1 VAAEGIATW
10 IAGSGLVC
18 DLGSGVD
25 KVYARMLARECGI
38 RPITRFETTPFAQ
51 RNGGQ
56 LADDLA
62 DQLND
67 RFEDELAATMVKQAV
82 VEALGDA
89 PAEDEQLGIILA
101 TNFGVLD
108 MLEWA
113 WRERIDTG
121 DMDADTFAAHSDFLA
136 AIAEFAGAAG
146 PRAQLTLSCA
156 SGAAAVSLAR
166 EWLVA
171 GRATRVLAIG
181 YDLLT
186 ETCWSGLSNL
196 RTMTTER
203 MCPFDERRS
212 GTIFSEGAAAV
223 LLSSQAAPADAVYVA
238 GSATNNNA
246 FHMTAPPKDAA
257 GSLRVMRAA
266 LADAGESPASIDFVS
281 AHATSTSAN
290 DRTESAAINQ
300 LFADRPVPVGAFK
313 SSLGHLLGAAGLAE
327 IIIATETLRHGKLP
341 PVLHLEQ
348 QDSDCIVDAPREVR
362 SGDFSSCVTNSAGI
376 GGNNAA
382 VLLSRRPSQT
392 RSSDCGVR
400 IVGAGWV
407 LPGAIG
413 SGDRPPDPKSL
424 AGNEALDGFSA
435 KSYLKA
441 VKGYLDPAGAYAL
454 AATALCLG
462 EEAATEETGLAC
474 GTVYGAPQ
482 SAFRFFQ
489 MLVAKGP
496 RLASPLIFPHGY
508 ASTAPNLA
516 AIEFGL
522 AGPHMVL
529 WCESAW
535 QEALFF
541 ATNAL
546 QRGQANE
553 MLLLVCEAANT
564 AVLPDSCDVLNGAL
578 CLRLRAGKTGV
589 PLPDLQVINDAHG
602 AVHGALTQL
611 SQG

>member
-1 VAAEGIATW
+1 M
-10 IAGSGLVC
+10 GLVS
-18 DLGSGVD
+18 DLGYGVES
-25 KVYARMLARECGI
+25 VYRRMLAGECGI
-38 RPITRFETTPFAQ
+38 RPITRFETHPFAQ

-56 LADDLA
+56 ISDELADELS
-62 DQLND
+62 D
-67 RFEDELAATMVKQAV
+67 RFEDELAAVMVKQAI

-89 PAEDEQLGIILA
+89 RDADPQLGIILA

-136 AIAEFAGAAG
+136 RIAEFAGATG

-166 EWLVA
+166 EWLLA

-196 RTMTTER
+196 RTITVDKMR
-203 MCPFDERRS
+203 PFDERRS

-223 LLSSQAAPADAVYVA
+223 LLSSQPAPDDAIYVA

-246 FHMTAPPKDAA
+246 FHMTAPPKEAA
-257 GSLRVMRAA
+257 GSLRAMTSA
-266 LADAGESPASIDFVS
+266 LADANEPASAIDFVS
-281 AHATSTSAN
+281 AHATSTTAN
-290 DRTESAAINQ
+290 DRTESAAIST
-300 LFADRPVPVGAFK
+300 LLTDRSVPVGAFK

-327 IIIATETLRHGKLP
+327 VIIATQTLRHGKLP

-348 QDSDCIVDAPREVR
+348 QDSDCIVDAPREAR
-362 SGDFSSCVTNSAGI
+362 AGNYSTCITNSAGI
-376 GGNNAA
+376 GGNNAS
-382 VLLSRRPSQT
+382 VFLSKRSSSAT
-392 RSSDCGVR
+392 RSDCEVR
-400 IVGAGWV
+400 IVSAGWV

-413 SGDRPPDPKSL
+413 SGARPPARASL
-424 AGNEALDGFSA
+424 AKNDALDGFSA
-435 KSYLKA
+435 KPYLHA
-441 VKGYLDPAGAYAL
+441 VKGYLDPVGAYAL

-462 EEAATEETGLAC
+462 EDAPRGDGIGIAC

-482 SAFRFFQ
+482 SAYRFFEQ
-489 MLVAKGP
+489 LVNKGP

-529 WCESAW
+529 WCETAW

-553 MLLLVCEAANT
+553 MLLLVCEASDAT
-564 AVLPDSCDVLNGAL
+564 VVPDSYDVLNGAL
-578 CLRLRAGKTGV
+578 CLRLRAGDTGA
-589 PLPDLQVINDAHG
+589 PLPDLQSIDGAHG